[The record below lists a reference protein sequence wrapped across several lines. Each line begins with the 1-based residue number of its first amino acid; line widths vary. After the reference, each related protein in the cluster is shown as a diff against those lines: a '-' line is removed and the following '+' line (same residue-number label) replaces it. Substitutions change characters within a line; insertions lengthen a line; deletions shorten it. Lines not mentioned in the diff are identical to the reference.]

1 MRGSNLPQTFERRGT
16 TVPFH
21 QKDLGHTR
29 VREYFHGQ
37 ERILEAAIPNFSG
50 GRRGELVVVPWEQLP
65 GIATLDQR
73 DQRVHERIM
82 DTRTTRDLDPINI
95 RALCLQADA
104 ELSRL
109 EEDTFELQS
118 LLRTSYD
125 AF

>member
-1 MRGSNLPQTFERRGT
+1 MRGINLPQTFERRGT

-73 DQRVHERIM
+73 DQIGGAHVCTPATNAHLVCRLLLEKKHEKP
-82 DTRTTRDLDPINI
+82 TR
-95 RALCLQADA
+95 
-104 ELSRL
+104 
-109 EEDTFELQS
+109 
-118 LLRTSYD
+118 
-125 AF
+125 

>member
-1 MRGSNLPQTFERRGT
+1 MRGINLPQTFERRGT

-50 GRRGELVVVPWEQLP
+50 GRRGELVIVPWEQLP
-65 GIATLDQR
+65 GITALDQR

-82 DTRTTRDLDPINI
+82 EIG
-95 RALCLQADA
+95 RAH
-104 ELSRL
+104 S
-109 EEDTFELQS
+109 ELQS
-118 LLRTSYD
+118 LMRTSY
-125 AF
+125 AVFCLKK

>member
-1 MRGSNLPQTFERRGT
+1 MRGINLPQTFERRGT

-82 DTRTTRDLDPINI
+82 ANRTTRDLDPIKL
-95 RALCLQADA
+95 RALCLDRKSVAWGKSA
-104 ELSRL
+104 SVR
-109 EEDTFELQS
+109 EEIAGV
-118 LLRTSYD
+118 RIMIK
-125 AF
+125 